1 MDIMQAV
8 GALYAAGIDCGLE
21 SFQGYGIT
29 AWVVDDRNR
38 RIERRFRVDE
48 LAAVSEWLCA
58 EGGRQ
63 GSFERAYR
71 AHARDLL
78 AELTSESRKDA
89 KRVEVRDRELRR
101 SDSAAVDGT
110 HF

>member
-1 MDIMQAV
+1 MQTI

-21 SFQGYGIT
+21 SFQGYGVT
-29 AWVVDDRNR
+29 AWVVDDHNR

-48 LAAVSEWLCA
+48 LEAVSDWLRD

-63 GSFERAYR
+63 GSFERAYS

-78 AELTSESRKDA
+78 ADLTNGTRKDA
-89 KRVEVRDRELRR
+89 KRVEIGDRVSRR
-101 SDSAAVDGT
+101 SDSMSADGVN
-110 HF
+110 FG